1 MNLEEFIQFDLEVA
15 GSSLIFITVAYVL
28 SLPVGWDREKKD
40 RSAGIRTF
48 PLIGVATCAFALLA
62 IGLGGEGA
70 EDPSAMGRVVGA
82 VITGLGFL
90 GGGVILKKEDK
101 VSGMSTAVSIWVT
114 GAVGLA
120 TGLGKIEIAIMLSL
134 VCFISLRY
142 GKVVNGD
149 K

>member
-1 MNLEEFIQFDLEVA
+1 MNVEKFMQFDCDAAV
-15 GSSLIFITVAYVL
+15 SSLIFIAAAYLL
-28 SLPVGWDREKKD
+28 SLPIGWNREVAD

-62 IGLGGEGA
+62 GGLA
-70 EDPSAMGRVVGA
+70 EASALPRIVGA

-90 GGGVILKKEDK
+90 GGGVILKQDNK

-114 GAVGLA
+114 GAIGLS
-120 TGLGKIEIAIMLSL
+120 TGLGRIEIALMLSV
-134 VCFISLRY
+134 VCYLSLRY
-142 GKVVNGD
+142 GKVV

>member
-1 MNLEEFIQFDLEVA
+1 MQFEPSVA
-15 GSSLIFITVAYVL
+15 GSSLIFIAVAYVL
-28 SLPVGWDREKKD
+28 SLPIGWDREQKD

-62 IGLGGEGA
+62 TGINDGDSTA
-70 EDPSAMGRVVGA
+70 RVVGA
-82 VITGLGFL
+82 AITGLGFL

-120 TGLGKIEIAIMLSL
+120 TGLGRMEIAAMLSL

-142 GKVVNGD
+142 GKVVRRD
-149 K
+149 EE